1 MPVPVPGVA
10 VDDGAEEV
18 LLVARDVVVVVRV
31 DVGDES
37 DVVVRVD
44 VDKEDDVLL
53 EEVVDGEPG
62 THWK

>member
-1 MPVPVPGVA
+1 MPVPVPVPGVA

-18 LLVARDVVVVVRV
+18 LLVTRDVVVVVRV
-31 DVGDES
+31 DVGD
-37 DVVVRVD
+37 VVVRVD
-44 VDKEDDVLL
+44 VDNEDDVLL